1 MFRPKVCVRLAR
13 GADSNCCAGVVYSVC
28 WVILQD
34 GQGAVLYSLKE
45 ERRRRRRR
53 ERGGASGW
61 LFLALLLGVA
71 GGGILVMLGRNA
83 PPATQAEEL
92 PTLIPLTD
100 AAIIVPSPVLGPT
113 LPPPSPTVTATAG
126 PDPDK
131 RYVVYNGLYIVQQG
145 DTVTEIAAGLAVPVE
160 GLMAANPGLDPR
172 FLTAGQAIIVPDRA
186 AAATATAIGVL
197 AVVRD
202 SGEARVWLDASVD
215 APILTLL
222 SPGTAVAT
230 LGRSQDSTWLEI
242 LTPSGGRGWVAS
254 DSMRP
259 SNNFAALPVT
269 TGAIA
274 ESFDEVEAVELPSYL
289 SNITPRAREIV
300 LVGLSMGN
308 RPDVFSKVGDSIT
321 DNEHFLFPFGTDDH
335 DLGRFQHF
343 ADMIDFYSNTSAR
356 NGNSFTNTSLAAKGG
371 WSTWNA
377 TDPGSAD
384 PNICLPGESP
394 VACEYRIV
402 RPSVALI
409 MLGTNDV
416 PTASTKNYEDWMR
429 RVIEASIERGV
440 LPVISTIPPFYYGDF
455 VGVVEAFNSILV
467 DLTNEYQI
475 PLWDY
480 WGALQPLPAQ
490 GMSYDGIHPSWAKP
504 GDLSE
509 PQLRYGMNM
518 RNLTALQVLD
528 TIWRDVIQQ

>member
-1 MFRPKVCVRLAR
+1 MFRPRVCVRLSR
-13 GADSNCCAGVVYSVC
+13 GADSRNCTVAVYSVC
-28 WVILQD
+28 CVISQD
-34 GQGAVLYSLKE
+34 GRGAVLYSLKE

-61 LFLALLLGVA
+61 LFLALLLGII
-71 GGGILVMLGRNA
+71 GGGSVMILGRNA
-83 PPATQAEEL
+83 PTSSQANEL
-92 PTLIPLTD
+92 PTLIASTD
-100 AAIIVPSPVLGPT
+100 VAVLIASPVLGAT
-113 LPPPSPTVTATAG
+113 LPPPSPTVTATTG

-131 RYVVYNGLYIVQQG
+131 RYVVYNGLYIVQQD
-145 DTVTEIAAGLAVPVE
+145 DTVTEIAAGLGVPVE
-160 GLMAANPGLDPR
+160 GLMTANPGLDPR

-202 SGEARVWLDASVD
+202 GGEARVWLDASVD

-222 SPGTAVAT
+222 PPGTAVAT
-230 LGRSQDSTWLEI
+230 LGRSQDAAWLEI
-242 LTPSGGRGWVAS
+242 LTPSGGRGWVAA

-259 SNNFAALPVT
+259 SNNYDILPVT
-269 TGAIA
+269 TGAAA
-274 ESFDEVEAVELPSYL
+274 EPFEDVESVELPLYL
-289 SNITPRAREIV
+289 SNITPRARQIV

-308 RPDVFSKVGDSIT
+308 RADVFSKVGDSIT
-321 DNEHFLFPFGTDDH
+321 DNPHFLVPFGTDDH
-335 DLGRFQHF
+335 DLGQYQQF
-343 ADMIDFYSNTSAR
+343 ADVIDFYSSTSAR
-356 NGNSFTNTSLAAKGG
+356 TGNSFTNTSLAAKGG

-384 PNICLPGESP
+384 PDYCLPGESP
-394 VACEYRIV
+394 LACEYRLV

-440 LPVISTIPPFYYGDF
+440 LPVLSTIPPFYYGDF
-455 VGVVEAFNSILV
+455 VGVVEAFNGILEN
-467 DLTNEYQI
+467 LSQEYQI

-490 GMSYDGIHPSWAKP
+490 GMSYDGIHPSWANP

-528 TIWRDVIQQ
+528 TIWQDVVP